1 MRSLSFAWITLS
13 ISFAATLVACGG
25 SQMAPAQQA
34 TLPNVRQGAA
44 HDEDGAASMLP
55 QGRAGDLLYIS
66 NYSTS
71 AVKVYGW
78 PNLVQT
84 QKLTGFTFQES
95 LCTDANGDIFVAN
108 TNADNILE
116 YRHGGKRPVAT
127 LADLP
132 KYSPSS
138 CAVDPVSG
146 DLAVTNSVYGSY
158 ASQTAN
164 LVIFKHAKGTPKPY
178 AISTIYYF
186 YQCGYDA
193 KGNLIA
199 NGSNQ
204 AGTTV
209 SFAMLPRGSNNLAAV
224 TLDHTFKF
232 PGGIQW
238 DGRHWAIGAW
248 VPDQGANPKT
258 VTEYGPDCGP
268 AETVLTVSGD
278 TLPDNVA
285 FDTNGHVYVAN
296 AVANSGG
303 PGNILQYTGTKVT
316 KTLSDPDISTPQGLA
331 VDKRNNVWVS
341 YRDPGSTGTYVA
353 EFRRGKMP
361 AKLFKNISLGFPGSL
376 QFDRK
381 QKLMGP
387 NGNYS
392 SLDIY
397 APPYSEKKPTTR
409 LILEDGSV
417 TDPSMCTL
425 GPDQGKLY
433 CTFGFFSLV
442 NVFSY
447 PGGKFLY
454 TYNSGLSGLLPYG
467 IANDPAPRT

>member
-1 MRSLSFAWITLS
+1 MRRSAHESHSEAVVCSEKIGRQMKVSDFSRYALGIC
-13 ISFAATLVACGG
+13 AAAAIPAGCSGG
-25 SQMAPAQQA
+25 SQAGSVP
-34 TLPNVRQGAA
+34 TLPNSPQQQS
-44 HDEDGAASMLP
+44 AS
-55 QGRAGDLLYIS
+55 GSRAQNAQPGPP
-66 NYSTS
+66 S
-71 AVKVYGW
+71 ATIFGPRNSKGITYVAPIGTTTVYGYRRNNRTNQ
-78 PNLVQT
+78 PPVCT
-84 QKLTGFTFQES
+84 VGPFES
-95 LCTDANGDIFVAN
+95 VNGGI
-108 TNADNILE
+108 
-116 YRHGGKRPVAT
+116 G
-127 LADLP
+127 
-132 KYSPSS
+132 
-138 CAVDPVSG
+138 VDQS
-146 DLAVTNSVYGSY
+146 
-158 ASQTAN
+158 
-164 LVIFKHAKGTPKPY
+164 
-178 AISTIYYF
+178 
-186 YQCGYDA
+186 
-193 KGNLIA
+193 GNL
-199 NGSNQ
+199 
-204 AGTTV
+204 
-209 SFAMLPRGSNNLAAV
+209 
-224 TLDHTFKF
+224 
-232 PGGIQW
+232 
-238 DGRHWAIGAW
+238 W

-268 AETVLTVSGD
+268 AKTVLTVSGD

-376 QFDRK
+376 EFDRN
-381 QKLMGP
+381 QNLMGP

-397 APPYSEKKPTTR
+397 APPYTEKKPTTR

-454 TYNSGLSGLLPYG
+454 TYNNGLSGLLPYG